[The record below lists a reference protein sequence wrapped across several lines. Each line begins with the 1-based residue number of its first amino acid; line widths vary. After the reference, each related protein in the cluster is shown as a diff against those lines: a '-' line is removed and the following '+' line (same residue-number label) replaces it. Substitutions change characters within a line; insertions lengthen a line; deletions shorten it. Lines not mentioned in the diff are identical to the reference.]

1 MNLSLM
7 MGSGVATNQGFEE
20 SVTQRHELG
29 AIAVSADG
37 RMFRYAKSGASA
49 LVRGN
54 VLQARVAEIAH
65 DNVACRATALGA
77 TALLITTESG
87 DGALDANEYSGGYAV
102 IDTDPPAGQIC
113 KIDNHLA
120 IAASTDGTIN
130 VVAEDGLI
138 AALTTASKITLIK
151 NPYDGVIQQ
160 PANPDW
166 CGGWRLRPRDHSRLL
181 RLDSD
186 QGCRP
191 CSHRRHPRCWLA
203 VGRVGRHGGRDG
215 HRSCGCRR
223 RGLRRQ
229 HDRRS
234 RRQDF
239 AGSDQF
245 PVRLRG

>member
-37 RMFRYAKSGASA
+37 RVFRYAKAGASA

-160 PANPDW
+160 PANTPT
-166 CGGWRLRPRDHSRLL
+166 GA
-181 RLDSD
+181 
-186 QGCRP
+186 
-191 CSHRRHPRCWLA
+191 A
-203 VGRVGRHGGRDG
+203 VGVCVHAITAAYFGWIQIRGVAPVLIGGTPAVGSQLVAWGDTAGEMVIDPADAADVVCGVNMIVGRDG
-215 HRSCGCRR
+215 KI
-223 RGLRRQ
+223 LPVLIN
-229 HDRRS
+229 
-234 RRQDF
+234 
-239 AGSDQF
+239 F
-245 PVRLRG
+245 P